1 MYDRNLSCKGCSE
14 KDDYVNAVYENRNVP
29 IVEKTTTNDNSN
41 IDPDEEAR
49 KDKEIADLMAKLQR
63 QGFGG
68 NVFNARDLKNMDF
81 DKMKNQGKFKSNKE
95 PPRKRS
101 VKKDDDDDEKI
112 EL

>member
-14 KDDYVNAVYENRNVP
+14 KEEFVNAVYENRNVP
-29 IVEKTTTNDNSN
+29 IVEKTTANDNSN
-41 IDPDEEAR
+41 IDPEEEAR
-49 KDKEIADLMAKLQR
+49 KDKEIADLMAKLKMQG
-63 QGFGG
+63 GFGG

-81 DKMKNQGKFKSNKE
+81 DMMKNQGKFKSKE

-101 VKKDDDDDEKI
+101 VKKDDDDEKI